1 MIYSKDGSVKEISRA
16 MQLKGHEVVQFSN
29 GLFCL
34 FFVFF
39 LLFLFNFPPEKVRGA
54 LFRGA
59 LPSKFKKKFSTR
71 KSWHN
76 FIDQSVY
83 NTCT

>member
-29 GLFCL
+29 GLCCL

-39 LLFLFNFPPEKVRGA
+39 LLFLFNSPPEKVRGGGHC
-54 LFRGA
+54 FGVPFPRN
-59 LPSKFKKKFSTR
+59 STKKTLHPK
-71 KSWHN
+71 KLA
-76 FIDQSVY
+76 
-83 NTCT
+83 